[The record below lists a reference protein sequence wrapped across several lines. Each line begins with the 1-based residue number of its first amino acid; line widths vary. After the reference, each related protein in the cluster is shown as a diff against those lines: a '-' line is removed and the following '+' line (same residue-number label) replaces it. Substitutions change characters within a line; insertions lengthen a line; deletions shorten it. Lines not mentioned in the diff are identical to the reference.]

1 MGKRLA
7 GKMTHHLNIK
17 LDEQTYSRLEQKANS
32 KGVFLSEAVR
42 DCINGS
48 HNEFANDLRVLQ
60 LDMKEVR
67 LLLLDILPQLAT
79 KKEAQ
84 SNFDAVG
91 RILEVLLQKHKH
103 N

>member
-7 GKMTHHLNIK
+7 GKMTRHLNIK

-42 DCINGS
+42 DCINGNHS
-48 HNEFANDLRVLQ
+48 EFANDIRILH
-60 LDMKEVR
+60 LDIKEIR

-91 RILEVLLQKHKH
+91 KILEIMLQKSARG
-103 N
+103 